1 MKNTP
6 VHRQEWILEE
16 LKREPLLSY
25 GEMWAKY
32 GLKWGK
38 RKTTFNKDWKA
49 SQERLQTYQK
59 KVQKE
64 KEAVSIAVE
73 KEAIKKG
80 IKIYEIYEKYLNT
93 KTRQG
98 FALQRKAV
106 ERLRFYLEG
115 KLAITYVDD
124 KDEEYMNI
132 SKGDSDGIVNV
143 IRDIEGVELAIFLR
157 EDKGNTKAS
166 VRSKNS
172 IEYISS
178 REFANI
184 YGRRSDIKDLEDLE

>member
-1 MKNTP
+1 M
-6 VHRQEWILEE
+6 
-16 LKREPLLSY
+16 
-25 GEMWAKY
+25 
-32 GLKWGK
+32 
-38 RKTTFNKDWKA
+38 
-49 SQERLQTYQK
+49 
-59 KVQKE
+59 
-64 KEAVSIAVE
+64 
-73 KEAIKKG
+73 
-80 IKIYEIYEKYLNT
+80 YEIYEKYLDT

-115 KLAITYVDD
+115 KIAITYVDD

-132 SKGDSDGIVNV
+132 SKGDSDGIANV

-157 EDKGNTKAS
+157 EEKGTTKAS

-178 REFANI
+178 REFSNI
-184 YGRRSDIKDLEDLE
+184 YGGGGHKGSGGFRIDGTPEENFKEIVEKAVEFVIKASENK

>member
-1 MKNTP
+1 MGIYDYSVQDEEGCDVSLSKFKGKVMLIVNTATDCGFTP
-6 VHRQEWILEE
+6 HYKELE
-16 LKREPLLSY
+16 
-25 GEMWAKY
+25 
-32 GLKWGK
+32 
-38 RKTTFNKDWKA
+38 
-49 SQERLQTYQK
+49 
-59 KVQKE
+59 
-64 KEAVSIAVE
+64 
-73 KEAIKKG
+73 
-80 IKIYEIYEKYLNT
+80 EIYEKYLNT

-115 KLAITYVDD
+115 KLAVTYVDD

>member
-6 VHRQEWILEE
+6 AHRQEWILEE

-80 IKIYEIYEKYLNT
+80 LKTKI
-93 KTRQG
+93 
-98 FALQRKAV
+98 
-106 ERLRFYLEG
+106 ERLLILQNE
-115 KLAITYVDD
+115 VDKIIREIENGYCTD
-124 KDEEYMNI
+124 NI
-132 SKGDSDGIVNV
+132 VSDGIPTC
-143 IRDIEGVELAIFLR
+143 IMRPLR
-157 EDKGNTKAS
+157 PMEISAM
-166 VRSKNS
+166 RKN
-172 IEYISS
+172 
-178 REFANI
+178 
-184 YGRRSDIKDLEDLE
+184 IKDLQSEISKIEGDYATARHDLTSNGESISGINAIKVNIILPQDDE

>member
-1 MKNTP
+1 M
-6 VHRQEWILEE
+6 
-16 LKREPLLSY
+16 
-25 GEMWAKY
+25 
-32 GLKWGK
+32 
-38 RKTTFNKDWKA
+38 
-49 SQERLQTYQK
+49 
-59 KVQKE
+59 
-64 KEAVSIAVE
+64 
-73 KEAIKKG
+73 
-80 IKIYEIYEKYLNT
+80 
-93 KTRQG
+93 
-98 FALQRKAV
+98 QRKAV
-106 ERLRFYLEG
+106 ERLRFYLDG
-115 KLAITYVDD
+115 KIAITYVDE